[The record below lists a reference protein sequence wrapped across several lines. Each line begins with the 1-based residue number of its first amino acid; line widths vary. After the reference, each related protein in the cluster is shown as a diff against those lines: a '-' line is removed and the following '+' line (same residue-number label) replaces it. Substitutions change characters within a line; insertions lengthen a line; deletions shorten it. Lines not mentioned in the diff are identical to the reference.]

1 MAQLSL
7 SRVEEALARAPNF
20 DEDTGCGRA
29 AVAMILD
36 EQLDVLFIVRA
47 IQEGDPWSGH
57 VGFPG
62 GRRSD
67 ADLDLFQTSVRET
80 REEIGLDLSVARCLG
95 ILDEV
100 RSPAAG
106 PMAVV
111 ARPYVFLA
119 PQVGRLTFNHE
130 VADTIRV
137 PLVDLMAGKGRG
149 QFVLD
154 WRGAKVT
161 LPCVEC
167 EGQRLWGMTLRMVD
181 DLLHRIDGQGR
192 GFDRHALQ
200 WGEEPSG

>member
-1 MAQLSL
+1 MEQLSL
-7 SRVEEALARAPNF
+7 SRVEAALVRAPNL

-36 EQLDVLFIVRA
+36 EYLDVLFIVRA

-62 GRRSD
+62 GRRND
-67 ADLDLFQTSVRET
+67 ADLDLFQTAVRET
-80 REEIGLDLSVARCLG
+80 HEEIGLDLSTARFLG

-111 ARPYVFLA
+111 ARPYVFLIRKI
-119 PQVGRLTFNHE
+119 PVLTLNHE
-130 VADTIRV
+130 VADTLSV
-137 PLVDLMAGKGRG
+137 SLSGLAAGNGRG

-161 LPCVEC
+161 LPCVDC

-181 DLLHRIDGQGR
+181 DLLHRIDGRGR
-192 GFDRHALQ
+192 GFDRHALRF
-200 WGEEPSG
+200 GEDP

>member
-1 MAQLSL
+1 MEQLSL
-7 SRVEEALARAPNF
+7 SRVEEALVCAPNM

-36 EQLDVLFIVRA
+36 SQLDVLFIVRA

-62 GRRSD
+62 GRRND
-67 ADLDLFQTSVRET
+67 ADLDLFQTAMRET
-80 REEIGLDLSVARCLG
+80 HEEIGLDLSEARCLG

-111 ARPYVFLA
+111 ARPYVFLT
-119 PQVGRLTFNHE
+119 PKVRGLTLNHE

-137 PLVDLMAGKGRG
+137 PLAALVAGKGRG

-161 LPCVEC
+161 LPCVDC
-167 EGQRLWGMTLRMVD
+167 GGQRLWGMTLRMVD

-192 GFDRHALQ
+192 GFDRHALR
-200 WGEEPSG
+200 WGESP